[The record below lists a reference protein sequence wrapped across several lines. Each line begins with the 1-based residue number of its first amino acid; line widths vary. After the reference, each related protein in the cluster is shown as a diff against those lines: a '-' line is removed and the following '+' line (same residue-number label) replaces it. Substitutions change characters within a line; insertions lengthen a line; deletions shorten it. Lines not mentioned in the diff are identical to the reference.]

1 MRARRTAYIVIF
13 VVACLVAGLL
23 YYLQVPR
30 ASVVRATADI
40 PAMTQITADMVEL
53 VKVAPVD
60 VSTDAAQS
68 TNQVVGQY
76 AAMPILAGQ
85 EIDKRALD
93 RTPGQQQFGF
103 GAALDPGDVAF
114 AIPISDPSQAV
125 GGALSPGAKVTVVA
139 VPNALKNG
147 VAGLS
152 GSDVD
157 RPRDEPDDPGPSHAK
172 RADLHP
178 DSVGL
183 RDRRGASEARQ
194 RGRRDTGE
202 PALGLR
208 NGRLELDLLP
218 RALGARRH
226 CLDVLI
232 RASRDHHKPRLADSP
247 TIKRYRQIGSRMRKP
262 RRLRAPRRRRRTRL
276 DGCSRPVEPRWQSL
290 LPGDP

>member
-1 MRARRTAYIVIF
+1 VRARRTAYIVIF

-93 RTPGQQQFGF
+93 QTPGQQQFGF

-125 GGALSPGAKVTVVA
+125 AVRSRRAPRSPSSPCRTRSRTALRLLP
-139 VPNALKNG
+139 P
-147 VAGLS
+147 
-152 GSDVD
+152 
-157 RPRDEPDDPGPSHAK
+157 PRQPSSDEPDDPGPAHAK
-172 RADLHP
+172 RADIQRC
-178 DSVGL
+178 SAGF
-183 RDRRGASEARQ
+183 RDRRGTSEARQ
-194 RGRRDTGE
+194 RGRRDTSE
-202 PALGLR
+202 PTLRLR
-208 NGRLELDLLP
+208 NGGAELDVLP
-218 RALGARRH
+218 RTLGTRRH
-226 CLDVLI
+226 CLCGLI
-232 RASRDHHKPRLADSP
+232 CRTPGSP
-247 TIKRYRQIGSRMRKP
+247 
-262 RRLRAPRRRRRTRL
+262 
-276 DGCSRPVEPRWQSL
+276 
-290 LPGDP
+290 